1 MQEGEVKEL
10 NLIIKADVDGS
21 IEALRDSL
29 VKLSNKEVSINV
41 IHSATGTITESDVSL
56 ATVSDAIIIGFN
68 VRPNSKV
75 TDMAAE
81 ENVDIRY
88 HSIIYDVIREI
99 KDAIL
104 GMMSSTYEEKI
115 LGRAEVREIFHVPK
129 IGTIAGSSV
138 IDGKIERDQQVRL
151 IREGIVLYEGRISSL
166 RRFKDDVREVQSGY
180 ECGIGIEK
188 YNDIK
193 LGDIIEC
200 YLMKE
205 IKPEMA

>member
-1 MQEGEVKEL
+1 
-10 NLIIKADVDGS
+10 
-21 IEALRDSL
+21 
-29 VKLSNKEVSINV
+29 
-41 IHSATGTITESDVSL
+41 
-56 ATVSDAIIIGFN
+56 
-68 VRPNSKV
+68 
-75 TDMAAE
+75 
-81 ENVDIRY
+81 
-88 HSIIYDVIREI
+88 
-99 KDAIL
+99 
-104 GMMSSTYEEKI
+104 MMSSTYEEKI

-205 IKPEMA
+205 IKPEMT